1 MNTREGR
8 KKLFRVA
15 SQMSKVEKDVQVAN
29 FMKNKNGNILVEQT
43 AVADRW
49 KRCFEQLLNDEFEND
64 IDVVLYTEGHVKHIT
79 EFGMQK
85 VIQGMKI
92 GELRDR
98 HICEC

>member
-1 MNTREGR
+1 MVFGL
-8 KKLFRVA
+8 KKTMVFGL
-15 SQMSKVEKDVQVAN
+15 K
-29 FMKNKNGNILVEQT
+29 KNMVFSNP
-43 AVADRW
+43 D
-49 KRCFEQLLNDEFEND
+49 FEQLLNDEFEND